1 MDITSQLSR
10 RIATMGFVCAVLIVL
25 IHAMPHPSTD
35 TWQWWVANLVG
46 AEGLCRVAVP
56 FFFFISGFFLS
67 GHVHEDG
74 WVRRE
79 LRKRVKTLV
88 IPYFIWIVIGVLFS
102 IAFWFIIQK
111 SGRECGVPSPFYGP
125 VSMWVANVLGINPFR
140 NSGVLWYVRDLFV
153 LVAISPALVFVLR
166 RLGWWLLAL
175 LFAVYCGIS
184 VLLVGADKSWFNF
197 FEYFFSVRGLCYFTA
212 GLFFRHRLLAF
223 HCGNLS
229 MLLGGVLCLSKIA
242 LFRFGFEKSS
252 VVADV
257 LMVPLLGMGLFKI
270 LKCVRL
276 PKWMT
281 GNAFALYLMHSMFV
295 KISIAFI
302 VALGM
307 RDMMDGSIAIWMARV
322 LFASS
327 LAIGFAVGL
336 KKYLPRVAEVLFGGR

>member
-1 MDITSQLSR
+1 M
-10 RIATMGFVCAVLIVL
+10 
-25 IHAMPHPSTD
+25 
-35 TWQWWVANLVG
+35 
-46 AEGLCRVAVP
+46 
-56 FFFFISGFFLS
+56 
-67 GHVHEDG
+67 
-74 WVRRE
+74 
-79 LRKRVKTLV
+79 KTLV
-88 IPYFIWIVIGVLFS
+88 VPYFIWVVIAVLFS
-102 IAFWFIIQK
+102 FAFWFTVQK

-125 VSMWVANVLGINPFR
+125 VWLWVTNILGINPFR
-140 NSGVLWYVRDLFV
+140 NSIGALWYVRDLFV
-153 LVAISPALVFVLR
+153 LVAISPVLVFVLR
-166 RLGWWLLAL
+166 RMGWWLLAL
-175 LFAVYCGIS
+175 LFAVYGGIS

-252 VVADV
+252 VAVDV
-257 LMVPLLGMGLFKI
+257 LMVPLLGMGLFKM

-295 KISIAFI
+295 KISVAFI

-307 RDMMDGSIAIWMARV
+307 RGMMDGSIAIWMARV

-327 LAIGFAVGL
+327 VSIGSAVSL
-336 KKYLPRVAEVLFGGR
+336 KKYLPCVAEVLFGGR